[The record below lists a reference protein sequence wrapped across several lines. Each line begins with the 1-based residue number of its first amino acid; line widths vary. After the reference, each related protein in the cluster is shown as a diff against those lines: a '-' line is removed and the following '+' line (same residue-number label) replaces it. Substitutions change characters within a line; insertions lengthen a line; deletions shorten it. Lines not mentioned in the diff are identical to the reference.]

1 MFFTLPAN
9 LYPENSF
16 NSCSIVTYNGA
27 ELGAIAGSLPIILP
41 KNKCVLLCNDLAT
54 TLTFKLSYFQSDE
67 LTADVV
73 LNLKGNTNYKLF
85 LPYPVLKFQN
95 EAGVPGGDN
104 TNLLTIFCFN

>member
-27 ELGAIAGSLPIILP
+27 QIAAIAGSLPIILP
-41 KNKCVLLCNDLAT
+41 KNKCVLLCNDLQT
-54 TLTFKLSYFQSDE
+54 TLMLKLTYFQSDE
-67 LTADVV
+67 LTTDVI

-85 LPYPVLKFQN
+85 LPYPVLKIRN
-95 EAGVPGGDN
+95 DAGIPGADN

>member
-16 NSCSIVTYNGA
+16 NSCSIVTYDGA
-27 ELGAIAGSLPIILP
+27 VLGAIAGSESIILP

-54 TLTFKLSYFQSDE
+54 TLTLKLTYFQSDE

-73 LNLKGNTNYKLF
+73 DPPLVILEIAPPVIVTLF
-85 LPYPVLKFQN
+85 EF
-95 EAGVPGGDN
+95 
-104 TNLLTIFCFN
+104 

>member
-16 NSCSIVTYNGA
+16 NSCSIVKYNGA
-27 ELGAIAGSLPIILP
+27 ELGAIAGSDSIILP
-41 KNKCVLLCNDLAT
+41 KNKCVLLCNDLFT
-54 TLTFKLSYFQSDE
+54 TLTLKLTYFQSDE

-95 EAGVPGGDN
+95 EAGVPGADN